1 MSTIKFLVIIPDYR
15 SDELEELLEQWRDDQ
30 FMEGSLNFRR
40 ASTDHQDVRDF
51 HEKFGV
57 PQGDEPCMLG
67 LATYMF
73 RKNFLQEELDEFM
86 EAYSEGDLHK
96 AADALVDLVY
106 VAHGT
111 AAMMGLPW
119 ASLWNEVQRA
129 NMSKVRATSA
139 EQSKRGSALDVI
151 KPEGWTG
158 PDFTPWLGVSN
169 PQPPAVPVPYF
180 ASSVEVLDTQKVS
193 GHD

>member
-1 MSTIKFLVIIPDYR
+1 MNPIKVLIQVPYEKR
-15 SDELEELLEQWRDDQ
+15 DEAFEALEKL
-30 FMEGSLNFRR
+30 GASLRV

-57 PQGDEPCMLG
+57 PQGDEPCMLD

-169 PQPPAVPVPYF
+169 PVPPDVPVLYF
-180 ASSVEVLDTQKVS
+180 AKSIPFPTGKVS